1 MQLAQPFATTT
12 LKTRSGYQ
20 VSIPGGADD
29 VLIQLN
35 NVDVLRITL
44 GANMTIKA
52 QGDLILQAA
61 NIKLMPTN
69 NVDVQ
74 GLNFNVMAGNS
85 IGMRAGSNASIGAGS
100 NMEIKAGACTSIRA
114 GGSLTVDGAIVNV
127 NGGALEVT

>member
-52 QGDLILQAA
+52 QGDLILEAA
-61 NIKLMPTN
+61 NIKLKSTN
-69 NVDVQ
+69 SVTVQ
-74 GLNFNVMAGNS
+74 AGNS
-85 IGMRAGSNASIGAGS
+85 MDMRAGGNASIGAGS
-100 NMEIKAGACTSIRA
+100 NMDMRA
-114 GGSLTVDGAIVNV
+114 GGSASIGAGGNLTVDGATVNI
-127 NGGALEVT
+127 NHGALEVT

>member
-1 MQLAQPFATTT
+1 MQLGQSLAT

-52 QGDLILQAA
+52 TGDLTLEAN
-61 NIKLMPTN
+61 NIKLKAMN
-69 NVDVQ
+69 NLTSQ
-74 GLNFNVMAGNS
+74 TGNS
-85 IGMRAGSNASIGAGS
+85 MDMKAGGNVTLGSGSNMDLKAGASASIGAGG
-100 NMEIKAGACTSIRA
+100 N
-114 GGSLTVDGAIVNV
+114 LTVDGAAVNI
-127 NGGALEVT
+127 NHGALEVT

>member
-1 MQLAQPFATTT
+1 MQLAQSLAT

-52 QGDLILQAA
+52 TGDLTLEAN
-61 NIKLMPTN
+61 NIKLKAMN
-69 NVDVQ
+69 NLTSQ
-74 GLNFNVMAGNS
+74 TGNS
-85 IGMRAGSNASIGAGS
+85 MDMKAGGNVTLGSGSNMDLKAGASASIGAGG
-100 NMEIKAGACTSIRA
+100 N
-114 GGSLTVDGAIVNV
+114 LTVDGAAVNI
-127 NGGALEVT
+127 NHGALEVT